1 MTVDKQDY
9 GTVTSEGMKYKPN
22 GPFHRP
28 EKNRPIY
35 NKEGKLVGITNPRD
49 MTYIHSYGG
58 EALYFESLGQG
69 KLYGTRCDNPDCESK
84 GSIFMPFRIAC
95 PDCLEKMT
103 PIDMTEAARKTA
115 TVHSFIIT
123 ERTGAF
129 NTLKVPIR
137 FINVE
142 FEGVCTILMSYMP
155 VGQPEIGMRVLPI
168 FKTTEPNFLVT
179 DLAFVPEGTLEGDLP
194 EGFSFKK

>member
-1 MTVDKQDY
+1 MAVDKQDY
-9 GTVTSEGMKYKPN
+9 GTVTSEGMKYRPK
-22 GPFHRP
+22 GIFHRP
-28 EKNRPIY
+28 EKNQPIY

-49 MTYIHSYGG
+49 MTYIHSYGS
-58 EALYFESLGQG
+58 EALYFASLGEG

-95 PDCLEKMT
+95 PECLEKMT
-103 PIDMTEAARKTA
+103 PVDMTDAAKKTA
-115 TVHSFIIT
+115 AVHSFIIT

-129 NTLKVPIR
+129 NTLDIPIR

-155 VGQPEIGMRVLPI
+155 VGEPEIGMRVTPI
-168 FKTTEPNFLVT
+168 FKTTEPDFLVT
-179 DLAFVPEGTLEGDLP
+179 DLAFVPEGTPESDLP
-194 EGFSFKK
+194 KGFSFG